1 MAPALEVVNNKQ
13 SLIQTKMILL
23 RRWKYLFFAPSLSL
37 LITLPKAIKL
47 LLMCFP
53 SFRRTPPAP
62 VLATRSDPA
71 KSTKFYIP
79 YALKNNRTTKPCKL
93 NIVKVILVINL
104 LTLQR
109 SYQDRDTNSI
119 RIWTVTRRTD
129 ILPPAFNY
137 LYVQE
142 TQHELRVHRLCKKHD
157 MNLEYINFLWNS
169 TYKKTH

>member
-13 SLIQTKMILL
+13 IIAYSDENDLL
-23 RRWKYLFFAPSLSL
+23 RKRKYLFFAPSLSL

-79 YALKNNRTTKPCKL
+79 YALENNRTTKPCKL

-119 RIWTVTRRTD
+119 RTWTVTRRTD
-129 ILPPAFNY
+129 ILPLAFNY

-142 TQHELRVHRLCKKHD
+142 TQHELRVHKLS
-157 MNLEYINFLWNS
+157 LEFNILKNAFIVDLPF
-169 TYKKTH
+169 